1 MSDLYLDLQF
11 LDWLALWFFL
21 ITWTVF
27 EYVTDYSPLSSRS
40 LGGLMAE
47 RRRAWMMV
55 MAERDLRIVDTS
67 IMSGLLHGTAFFAS
81 ASILAIGGCFALL
94 GSTDVVLQVY
104 KDLPVPIEHSRSLW
118 EIKILGLAVIFV
130 YTFFKFGWSFR
141 LFNYSGI
148 LLGAVPPIQNAPLDE
163 RTAKAMKAAEMNAIA
178 GRHFT
183 SGLRGLFLALG
194 YLGWFIGPLM
204 FMITTVCVLLVLI
217 RRQYFSKSRKLLLD

>member
-130 YTFFKFGWSFR
+130 YHIFQVRMVFP
-141 LFNYSGI
+141 
-148 LLGAVPPIQNAPLDE
+148 AVQLQWNSPWRCATHPE
-163 RTAKAMKAAEMNAIA
+163 CAA
-178 GRHFT
+178 
-183 SGLRGLFLALG
+183 
-194 YLGWFIGPLM
+194 
-204 FMITTVCVLLVLI
+204 
-217 RRQYFSKSRKLLLD
+217 